1 MNEIV
6 VVYWSGSGN
15 TQMMAQAIGQGI
27 EEEGKKAKVV
37 YVDDITPD
45 ELKKASLFAMGCP
58 AMGDEV
64 LEEGSMEPFVEAVE
78 GFAGGKT
85 VALFGSYD
93 WGDGAWMR
101 DWENRMRDA
110 GAFLLNDAGL
120 IVNNEPDEEG
130 LAACR
135 QLGRQMAQR

>member
-1 MNEIV
+1 
-6 VVYWSGSGN
+6 
-15 TQMMAQAIGQGI
+15 
-27 EEEGKKAKVV
+27 
-37 YVDDITPD
+37 
-45 ELKKASLFAMGCP
+45 
-58 AMGDEV
+58 
-64 LEEGSMEPFVEAVE
+64 MEPFVEAVE

-110 GAFLLNDAGL
+110 GAFLLNDEGL